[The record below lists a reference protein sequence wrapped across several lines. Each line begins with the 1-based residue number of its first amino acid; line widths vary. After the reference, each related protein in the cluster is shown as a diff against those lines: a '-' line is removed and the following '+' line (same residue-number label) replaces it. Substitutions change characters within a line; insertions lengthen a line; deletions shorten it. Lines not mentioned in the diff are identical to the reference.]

1 MAAVNIQIDIPNLGT
16 YEMEELKHKLTAY
29 AQNLIAASN
38 TSKKQSISD
47 QQSVN
52 DDVKYSARLN
62 RLRRLCGREISAQ
75 EIQEAERLAYLIGK

>member
-1 MAAVNIQIDIPNLGT
+1 MVAVNIQIDIPNLGT

-38 TSKKQSISD
+38 TSKKQSISC

-62 RLRRLCGREISAQ
+62 RLRKLCGREISAKD
-75 EIQEAERLAYLIGK
+75 IQEDERLAYLIGK

>member
-62 RLRRLCGREISAQ
+62 RLRRLCGREISVQ
-75 EIQEAERLAYLIGK
+75 EIQEDERLAYLIGK

>member
-52 DDVKYSARLN
+52 DDEKYSARLN

-75 EIQEAERLAYLIGK
+75 EIQEDERLAYLIGK

>member
-62 RLRRLCGREISAQ
+62 RLRRLCGREIPTQ
-75 EIQEAERLAYLIGK
+75 EILEDERLAYLINK